1 MNNTIPSLTHVAA
14 VVALFSISA
23 CVAAPVPNGPTP
35 RPDVL
40 PELVLPMASET
51 AKPARSARGEPIVI
65 RNNKGGNVLKMVA
78 QRSELEA
85 SGRPVR
91 IEGKCNSACTILTTL
106 PNACL
111 APTAT
116 IGFHAPRL
124 PNTQIIPPIVD
135 EIMARYYRNGVKDRW
150 QSTWRTSLK
159 IQSISAQEYVRLDP
173 ETRLCRS

>member
-1 MNNTIPSLTHVAA
+1 MNNTIPSLTRVAA
-14 VVALFSISA
+14 VVALFSLSA
-23 CVAAPVPNGPTP
+23 CVAAPVATMPAP
-35 RPDVL
+35 RPGVE
-40 PELVLPMASET
+40 PELVLPRADRAER
-51 AKPARSARGEPIVI
+51 PARSARGEPIVI
-65 RNNKGGNVLKMVA
+65 SNNKGGNVLQMVA
-78 QRSELEA
+78 HRSELEA

-135 EIMARYYRNGVKDRW
+135 EIMAQYYRNGVKDRW